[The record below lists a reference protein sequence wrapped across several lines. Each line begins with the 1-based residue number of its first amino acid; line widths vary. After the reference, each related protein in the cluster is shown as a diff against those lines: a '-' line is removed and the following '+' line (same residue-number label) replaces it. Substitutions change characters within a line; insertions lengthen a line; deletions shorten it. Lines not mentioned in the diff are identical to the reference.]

1 MKGRKKTLG
10 LIIWMCILTIIF
22 FAMSCFMLYDNF
34 RKSDNKNNDNNTV
47 QYFDYENL
55 TQSIKDNFA
64 KIYNYIENSDYYCGN
79 NFTDDS
85 SKEGYYVSNDFNS
98 LEDLK
103 IYLEG
108 FLDTSLIKINS
119 NNYLEENNKL
129 YCLKKEKTTFF
140 ELENQII
147 EIVSF
152 EKDKVE
158 IVVVLEY
165 LNKDNFE
172 ESYSK
177 YNASLNKVDG
187 KWIITSYTKID

>member
-1 MKGRKKTLG
+1 M
-10 LIIWMCILTIIF
+10 
-22 FAMSCFMLYDNF
+22 
-34 RKSDNKNNDNNTV
+34 
-47 QYFDYENL
+47 
-55 TQSIKDNFA
+55 
-64 KIYNYIENSDYYCGN
+64 
-79 NFTDDS
+79 
-85 SKEGYYVSNDFNS
+85 
-98 LEDLK
+98 EDLK